1 MAVPR
6 SHRRARVD
14 RALVGGAL
22 VGGALVAA
30 ACSAVVSATEPASEP
45 AGPVVAA
52 FDRFARTVSD
62 PLSPAAAGRLLVGE
76 LGCTACHAAADERL
90 APKRGPDLAGV
101 GARLRSEWIA
111 DYLDDPQAA
120 VPGTTMPLPLARLP
134 AADRAA
140 VIRDLVAYLSS
151 LRAAVPLPKASGANP
166 IPPAFWERGAAA
178 SGRVVYH
185 RVGCVACHDPLPGAV
200 GGGGVTALE
209 ARAAGLD
216 DADRAVAGLPA
227 TEAPFRSVPLA
238 HVGRKYTSRGLAE
251 FLFVPLHVRPAGRMP
266 DMKLKAMEAADV
278 AAALMMTPGGST
290 AGEASPPATSPG
302 ADDRVAR
309 GRAAF
314 VASGCA
320 ACHAADAPP
329 TPVAARPLAD
339 LRPDAAH
346 ACIARDAGNVAGA
359 APPVRY
365 RLDGVQRAA
374 VAAAIAGHD
383 PTSPSPLEI
392 SLARFNCL
400 GCHERDGRGGVGP
413 GRAPFFETLGQID
426 LGDEG
431 RLPPTLTAVGVR
443 LTPAWFARV
452 FAGSG
457 TIRPFMLARMPVYP
471 PVATKPLAGWLRAAD
486 RQVADGVGTD
496 APWPPPA
503 DDVAER
509 GAAFEAA
516 ARILD
521 AGCIQCHPIGDHTLP
536 GVVGVNLADVTRRVE
551 PTWFRRLLLH
561 PQEVRPL
568 TKMPAF
574 FGDTRP
580 REILDGDAERQ
591 VAAVWQWLD
600 RQDPAPLPEKI
611 RAAAAGDWELVP
623 RDRPLVFRTFMSRAG
638 TRAIA
643 VGFPAGV
650 HLAFDA
656 DHCRVAE
663 VWRGR
668 FLDARG
674 TWLLAK
680 SAPPTDPLGDAPL
693 PLDDATAVVQPLAAD
708 APWTDGAV
716 CRFDG
721 YRIDGDGVPVFR
733 WRIDGRPV
741 TERWAPTD
749 AGGLARRLA
758 AAPGAG
764 PPLHV
769 RLAHGAGVAAAG
781 GDGVTRGDGLSIT
794 LAPTG
799 GALPGAAVPG
809 GAPPGLRVS
818 PGSPETREWIVP
830 LPADGTP
837 LEVIYR
843 W

>member
-6 SHRRARVD
+6 SHRRA
-14 RALVGGAL
+14 LVGR
-22 VGGALVAA
+22 ALVAA
-30 ACSAVVSATEPASEP
+30 ACGAMASATEPGTGP
-45 AGPVVAA
+45 TGPVVAA
-52 FDRFARTVSD
+52 FERFGRTTRD

-76 LGCTACHAAADERL
+76 LGCTACHASADERL

-120 VPGTTMPLPLARLP
+120 APGTTMPLPLADIP
-134 AADRAA
+134 AAERAA
-140 VIRDLVAYLSS
+140 VIRDLVAYLAS

-185 RVGCVACHDPLPGAV
+185 RVGCVACHDPLPGQV
-200 GGGGVTALE
+200 GGGGITALE

-216 DADRAVAGLPA
+216 DADRAAAGLPA

-238 HVGRKYTSRGLAE
+238 HVGRKYTPRGLAE
-251 FLFVPLHVRPAGRMP
+251 FLFVPLHARPAGRMP

-278 AAALMMTPGGST
+278 AAALIVPQGGSP
-290 AGEASPPATSPG
+290 AREVSPPAMSLG
-302 ADDRVAR
+302 ADDPVAR

-329 TPVAARPLAD
+329 APVAARPLAD
-339 LRPDAAH
+339 LRPDVAL
-346 ACIARDAGNVAGA
+346 ACIAADAGDVAGA
-359 APPVRY
+359 APAPVRY

-374 VAAAIAGHD
+374 VGAAIAGRD
-383 PTSPSPLEI
+383 PTSPSPLET
-392 SLARFNCL
+392 SLQRFNCL

-431 RLPPTLTAVGVR
+431 RLPPPLTGVGVR
-443 LTPAWFARV
+443 LTPGWFAKV
-452 FAGSG
+452 FSGSG
-457 TIRPFMLARMPVYP
+457 TIRPFMRARMPIYP
-471 PVATKPLAGWLRAAD
+471 PAATKPLAGWMRAAD
-486 RQVADGVGTD
+486 RQEADGAGTV
-496 APWPPPA
+496 ASWPPPG
-503 DDVAER
+503 DDVAAG
-509 GAAFEAA
+509 GAALEGA

-561 PQEVRPL
+561 PQGVRPL
-568 TKMPAF
+568 TKMPTF

-580 REILDGDAERQ
+580 RTILEGDAERQ
-591 VAAVWQWLD
+591 MAAVWHWLD
-600 RQDPAPLPEKI
+600 RQDPAPLPEKF

-623 RDRPLVFRTFMSRAG
+623 RDRPIVFRTFMSRAG

-680 SAPPTDPLGDAPL
+680 SAPPTDPLGDAVM
-693 PLDDATAVVQPLAAD
+693 PLDDATAAIQPLAAD
-708 APWTDGAV
+708 APWTDNAV

-721 YRIDGDGVPVFR
+721 YRLDDDGVPVFR

-769 RLAHGAGVAAAG
+769 RLAHGALVAVA
-781 GDGVTRGDGLSIT
+781 DGVTRGDGLSIT
-794 LAPTG
+794 RAPTG
-799 GALPGAAVPG
+799 VARPGATSPA
-809 GAPPGLRVS
+809 GAPPGLRVP
-818 PGSPETREWIVP
+818 PGSTETREWIVP